1 MRFVRLLLPPDP
13 GGLRLLAALRATLAG
28 VVTFFLVMLLGSVT
42 ALPVTDRILGFAIAL
57 FIAANVRDGTPRAR
71 LITIALAP
79 LFAFAA
85 TTLAALLFEQPLVA
99 AILLPLI
106 MFAVAYGAPRGPR
119 WASLGIVTLIA
130 YFIGLVTHDPPATLP
145 MRFVVLL
152 IAAGVAAL
160 IRCVLL
166 PERPRAELDRLH
178 HAIHAGVVRVLDN
191 IAAAVA
197 AGSWTDPA
205 REQLHEDVYRLDEVV
220 MLAQARAAAL
230 AAELPGQ
237 ENPWIHLLAIELGI
251 ERVARVALLDLGTP
265 ADRRPAAGRAG
276 GTSARR
282 RTGSTAVHGE
292 ACRRA
297 GSARPRD
304 ARDSRRRSGA
314 GGRTTAGERSAGSA
328 FGGADRGCHRPG
340 DRGG

>member
-1 MRFVRLLLPPDP
+1 MRVVRLLLPPDP
-13 GGLRLLAALRATLAG
+13 GALRLLAALRATLAG
-28 VVTFFLVMLLGSVT
+28 VATFFLVMLLGSVT
-42 ALPVTDRILGFAIAL
+42 ALPVTDRILGFGIAL
-57 FIAANVRDGTPRAR
+57 FIAANVRDGTPRER

-85 TTLAALLFEQPLVA
+85 TTLAALLFDQPLA
-99 AILLPLI
+99 AATLLPLI
-106 MFAVAYGAPRGPR
+106 MFAVAYGATRGPR

-130 YFIGLVTHDPPATLP
+130 YFIGLVTHEPPATLP

-152 IAAGVAAL
+152 IAAGIAAL

-178 HAIHAGVVRVLDN
+178 LAIHAGIVRVLDR

-197 AGSWTDPA
+197 AGTWTGTA
-205 REQLHEDVYRLDEVV
+205 REELHEDVYRLDEVV

-237 ENPWIHLLAIELGI
+237 GNPWIHLLAIELGI

-265 ADRRPAAGRAG
+265 ADRGPLLDSAG
-276 GTSARR
+276 GTPARR
-282 RTGSTAVHGE
+282 RAGPVAIHGG

-304 ARDSRRRSGA
+304 A
-314 GGRTTAGERSAGSA
+314 
-328 FGGADRGCHRPG
+328 
-340 DRGG
+340 

>member
-1 MRFVRLLLPPDP
+1 
-13 GGLRLLAALRATLAG
+13 
-28 VVTFFLVMLLGSVT
+28 
-42 ALPVTDRILGFAIAL
+42 
-57 FIAANVRDGTPRAR
+57 
-71 LITIALAP
+71 
-79 LFAFAA
+79 
-85 TTLAALLFEQPLVA
+85 
-99 AILLPLI
+99 
-106 MFAVAYGAPRGPR
+106 MFAVAYGATRGPR

-178 HAIHAGVVRVLDN
+178 RAIHAGIVRVLDR

-197 AGSWTDPA
+197 VGTWTGTA
-205 REQLHEDVYRLDEVV
+205 REELHEDVYRLDEVV
-220 MLAQARAAAL
+220 MLAQARVAAL

-237 ENPWIHLLAIELGI
+237 GNPWIHLLAIELGI

-265 ADRRPAAGRAG
+265 ADRGPLLAALADL
-276 GTSARR
+276 RR
-282 RTGSTAVHGE
+282 GAEPPPSQSTAALAGALALLGHVMHETPGE
-292 ACRRA
+292 GA
-297 GSARPRD
+297 
-304 ARDSRRRSGA
+304 GA
-314 GGRTTAGERSAGSA
+314 GGRTAAGERPAGSA

-340 DRGG
+340 DRGGRSGVAQPLVLGGIRGLCDVSGHAVAGRVDRQGRTVHHRHIGGRRRSAYWSPRCCPATRS